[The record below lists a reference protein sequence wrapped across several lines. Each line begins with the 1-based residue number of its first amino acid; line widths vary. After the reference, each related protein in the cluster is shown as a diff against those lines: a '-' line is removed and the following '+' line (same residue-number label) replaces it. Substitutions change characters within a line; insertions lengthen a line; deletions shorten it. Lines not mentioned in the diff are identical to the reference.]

1 MTPQGYKSL
10 QAVSLLRVEP
20 LTRCC
25 EQPPLEGSPVLPVVC
40 MLQRCINQGLQLS
53 QHLGH

>member
-1 MTPQGYKSL
+1 MTPQGYKGL

-25 EQPPLEGSPVLPVVC
+25 EQPPLEGSPVLPVVR